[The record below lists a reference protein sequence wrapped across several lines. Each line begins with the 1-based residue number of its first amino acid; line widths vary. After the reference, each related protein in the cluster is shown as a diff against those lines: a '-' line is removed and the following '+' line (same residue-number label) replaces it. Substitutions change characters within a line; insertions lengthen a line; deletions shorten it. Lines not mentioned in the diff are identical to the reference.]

1 MTKKEIREEK
11 VNQAIEKWMDMETSD
26 LFEVLNDLNRQEEDR
41 TEELSLIR
49 ALRKALREVLADRDC
64 DEPEQ
69 DWFKED
75 SQKSIHVSL
84 Y

>member
-26 LFEVLNDLNRQEEDR
+26 LFEELSDLNRQEEDR

-49 ALRKALREVLADRDC
+49 ALRKALREVLADRDY

-69 DWFKED
+69 DWSNKD
-75 SQKSIHVSL
+75 AQRSISVSL

>member
-26 LFEVLNDLNRQEEDR
+26 LFEELNDLNRQEEDR
-41 TEELSLIR
+41 AEELSLIR
-49 ALRKALREVLADRDC
+49 ALRKALKEVLADRDC

-69 DWFKED
+69 DWSNKD

>member
-26 LFEVLNDLNRQEEDR
+26 LFEELNDLNRQEEDR
-41 TEELSLIR
+41 AEELSLIR
-49 ALRKALREVLADRDC
+49 ALRKALKEVLADRDC

-69 DWFKED
+69 DWPNNA
-75 SQKSIHVSL
+75 SQKTIPVRL

>member
-11 VNQAIEKWMDMETSD
+11 VSQAIEKWMDMETSD
-26 LFEVLNDLNRQEEDR
+26 LFEELNDLNRQEEDR
-41 TEELSLIR
+41 AEELSLIR
-49 ALRKALREVLADRDC
+49 ALRKALKEVLADRDC

-69 DWFKED
+69 DWSNKD